1 MSDEKSQ
8 TSSTAV
14 LTSPIPGPKILLI
27 GDSGTGKTHTIR
39 TLLDAGFKEVFV
51 IFTEPGM
58 EVVGDIPAGKLMWK
72 YLAPARSSW
81 KTLREQANKI
91 NTLPYKT
98 LTEMADMDKRK
109 YNQFVQ
115 LYDVLANF
123 KDDRTG
129 KEYGAVDEWGTDRAL
144 VIDSLSGINLMAMK
158 LVVGGKPVKSQ
169 PDWQV
174 AMDNVETLVTQLTT
188 GAWATVVIMAHME
201 REVDE
206 ITGGSTIMVSSLGRK
221 LAPKLPRFFSDCIQS
236 VRSGKE
242 FTWST
247 ATSNAALKSRNLP
260 IANNIQPSFVRVVE
274 TWKKRGG
281 LIAPGVGSYDTTDYV
296 DHDD

>member
-1 MSDEKSQ
+1 MSDEKNQ

-188 GAWATVVIMAHME
+188 GVWATVVIMAHME